1 MIIQS
6 LERAFAILELI
17 AENGG
22 EMRLSEI
29 AETLDLNRTT
39 VHNLLDTLKK
49 LGYLEQKEG
58 SVRYKITNKAS
69 LLTGPD
75 CSVLQIRALL
85 NERMQQIA
93 CKLDETVFMAMQTG
107 TYFHYDKSWLPDSK
121 RGLPIGLG
129 KDEQMFQTAV
139 GKIFMAFSP
148 SLCNSLRKYYPGV
161 IDTARKE
168 EFRDIHQK
176 HYAIDLE
183 QYQQG
188 LNCIAFPIMH
198 KNKVLTVVGTFG
210 PSSRLNQNKLDQ
222 AIILF
227 TQEIKSLENLLKEC
241 KS

>member
-6 LERAFAILELI
+6 IERAFAILELI

-22 EMRLSEI
+22 SMRLSEI
-29 AETLDLNRTT
+29 ATTLSLNRTT

-49 LGYLEQKEG
+49 LGYLEQEEG
-58 SVRYKITNKAS
+58 SVRYKITSKAS

-85 NERMQQIA
+85 NERMQKIA
-93 CKLDETVFMAMQTG
+93 CLLDETVFMAMQTG

-129 KDEQMFQTAV
+129 KDEQMFHTAV
-139 GKIFMAFSP
+139 GKVFMAFSP

-161 IDTARKE
+161 INSAKKE
-168 EFRDIHQK
+168 ELNEIHKK

-183 QYQQG
+183 KYQPG
-188 LNCIAFPIMH
+188 LNCIAFPIIH
-198 KNKVLTVVGTFG
+198 KNKILTVIGTFG
-210 PSSRLNQNKLDQ
+210 PSSRLNKNKLEQ
-222 AIILF
+222 AILLF
-227 TQEIKSLENLLKEC
+227 SQEIKHLENLLKEC